1 MRSAKLLAST
11 GLIALALLGC
21 AGEDDPPPMSTTTTT
36 TTPPGGPSLPG
47 LDGEVEVIV
56 DDRGMPH
63 IHATTLHDATMVQ
76 GYLMARDRF
85 AQMEFFRRNT
95 TGRLAEMI
103 SLPETIAADISARV
117 MGHQR
122 TAERIYSQLDA
133 ADPVKVALD
142 AFAAGVNVY
151 IQELRDGTAELP
163 DGCGVLELFL
173 LPNPEVFTDW
183 RPQDSL
189 ALGRYLSAA
198 LSYDGDGDLYRTETA
213 AMAAAAFPA
222 GDPRA
227 GIFQDFWSMAPA
239 RAVFTRDGF
248 PNVGTDGGTTAKP
261 SPPQGPPP
269 ISGAI
274 SLDALARARTAGAQI
289 KRHLELF
296 GDETRGSNNWLV
308 SGAKTASGA
317 PLLVNDPHLTL
328 PSPPLFWYVHLSTQ
342 RAGGD
347 LNVQGLALVGVP
359 GAVFGYNDHI
369 AWGSTTA
376 GFDVTDV
383 YQETIT
389 EGQGGAPDTVLF
401 KGQQVPIEII
411 TETIKVSGSD
421 DIVLELENV
430 PHHGVIL
437 PEIVD
442 GQVVPRTATD
452 AVSVRWTGDQPS
464 SEIATFYG
472 LNVAT
477 SLDEAQA
484 ALDRFEVGAQNF
496 VVVSREGDI
505 FWSTQSRVPVRDA
518 AAMTYDPA
526 TGMGLSPAMVLPGDG
541 SAEWIGSVD
550 ERYLPHDLNPTRGYI
565 ATANADPV
573 GATADGN
580 PFNDPHYVGWDYD
593 VGHRVARIS
602 ERLDEL
608 TTRGGITPEEM
619 GAVQGDHQSALG
631 RLLAPSFVAAA
642 QRVAEERA
650 TPGTH
655 PDLAEL
661 VTATPAAEL
670 DALADAA
677 MRLSAWSFEA
687 ATGVDIGDGAPAQA
701 EVDDA
706 IATSIFNVTLPH
718 LLTLAFDDE
727 STAIGRRPGTGL
739 AAKVL
744 QWAILEPQRL
754 ATFDVALGDT
764 VLWDDVATPAVQ
776 ESRDERIARAMLL
789 AIGTLRTRLGDDAG
803 QWAWGRLHT
812 LRLVATVP
820 SISGGSPADIPVE
833 GDATFPDGFP
843 RPGDNFGIDAAS
855 YSMWSTDVFS
865 FDTGPVQR
873 VVVEMT
879 PDGPRAWNA
888 IPGGQS
894 MDPASPHHRDDMEL
908 WRRNQVKPLYF
919 TDADVDAHVEERLTF
934 IP

>member
-11 GLIALALLGC
+11 GLIALGLLGC
-21 AGEDDPPPMSTTTTT
+21 AGEDDPTPQSTTTTT
-36 TTPPGGPSLPG
+36 TTPPPNGTALPG
-47 LDGEVEVIV
+47 LDGEVEVLV

-103 SLPETIAADISARV
+103 SLPETIEADIAARV
-117 MGHQR
+117 MGHRRMADQIYAGLG
-122 TAERIYSQLDA
+122 AE
-133 ADPVKVALD
+133 DPVKVALD
-142 AFAAGVNVY
+142 AYAAGVNVY

-183 RPQDSL
+183 EPQDSL
-189 ALGRYLSAA
+189 AIGRYLSAA
-198 LSYDGDGDLYRTETA
+198 LSYDGDGDLTMTEI
-213 AMAAAAFPA
+213 AAAVATAFPA

-227 GIFQDFWSMAPA
+227 GLFRDFWSMAPA
-239 RAVFTRDGF
+239 RAVFSRDGF
-248 PNVGTDGGTTAKP
+248 PNVGMDGGTTAKP
-261 SPPQGPPP
+261 QPPGPSP
-269 ISGAI
+269 SSFAI
-274 SLDALARARTAGAQI
+274 SLDAVARARNAGAQI

-296 GDETRGSNNWLV
+296 GDDTRGSNNWVV

-328 PSPPLFWYVHLSTQ
+328 PSPPLFWYVHLDTK

-347 LNVQGLALVGVP
+347 LNVEGLALVGVP
-359 GAVFGYNDHI
+359 GAIFGHNEYL

-401 KGQQVPIEII
+401 NGQQVPIEII
-411 TETIKVSGSD
+411 TETIKVSGSE
-421 DIVLELENV
+421 DIVLQLENV

-437 PEIVD
+437 PEVVD
-442 GQVVPRTATD
+442 GQVIPRTAGD
-452 AVSVRWTGDQPS
+452 AVSVRWTGHEPS
-464 SEIATFYG
+464 AEISTFYG

-477 SLDEAQA
+477 SMEDAKA

-496 VVVSREGDI
+496 VIVTRDGDI
-505 FWSTQSRVPVRDA
+505 FWSTQSRVPVRAPA
-518 AAMTYDPA
+518 ALTYDPV
-526 TGMGLSPAMVLPGDG
+526 TQTGLSPAMVLPGDG

-550 ERYLPHDLNPTRGYI
+550 ERYLPHDLNPTKGFI

-593 VGHRVARIS
+593 LGHRVARIT
-602 ERLDEL
+602 ERLEEL

-619 GAVQGDHQSALG
+619 SALQGDHQSAMG

-642 QRVAEERA
+642 ARVAEERA
-650 TPGTH
+650 APGTH
-655 PDLAEL
+655 ADLAEL
-661 VTATPAAEL
+661 VAATPAAEL

-677 MRLSAWSFEA
+677 ARLSAWTFEA
-687 ATGVDIGDGAPAQA
+687 HEGVDIGDGAPPAT
-701 EVDDA
+701 EVEDA
-706 IATSIFNVTLPH
+706 IATSIFNAALPH
-718 LLTLAFDDE
+718 LVALAFDDE
-727 STAIGRRPGTGL
+727 ATAMGRRPGTS
-739 AAKVL
+739 ASAKVL

-754 ATFDVALGDT
+754 ATYDAALSDT
-764 VLWDDVATPAVQ
+764 VLWDDLSTPAVQ
-776 ESRDERIARAMLL
+776 ESRDERIARAMLQAL
-789 AIGTLRTRLGDDAG
+789 GALRTRLGDDMG

-820 SISGGSPADIPVE
+820 SVSGGSPADIPVE
-833 GDATFPDGFP
+833 ADPTFPDGFP

-855 YSMWSTDVFS
+855 YSIWSVDDFS
-865 FDTGPVQR
+865 YATGPVQR

-894 MDPASPHHRDDMEL
+894 MDPASPHHRDEMEL
-908 WRRNQVKPLYF
+908 WRRNQAQPLYF
-919 TDADVDAHVEERLTF
+919 TDADVEAHVAERLTF
-934 IP
+934 VP